1 MAERRVTDDVSASP
15 LAPEMLLNGIY
26 QLVRQLG
33 AGGMGEVWEARHVR
47 TKGRVALK
55 LLLPEMGRY
64 EEALAR
70 FQREVEITSG
80 INHPNIV
87 RVSDADKLPDGRPYL
102 VMEFLEGHDLSS
114 VAATGKPLALALA
127 IEIIEQV
134 AMGLQAAHERGIVH
148 RDLKPA
154 NIFVV
159 PLPGTARVLIKI
171 LDFGI
176 SKALDAM
183 NPLTKTFSV
192 MGTPYYM
199 APEQA
204 RGGSSAL
211 DARADQFSLAAIAY
225 ELLSARIAFEGDGMV
240 NVIYKV
246 VNEPPP
252 SFASLGVVVP
262 DGVEAVILRGM
273 SKSPDDRF
281 ASVQELSDALKR
293 AAQGQAPAPR
303 PEPARTA
310 DGGGARAAARCVA
323 NDRRR
328 GHRGGRH
335 RRGRCGAGGG
345 LSRRARHRRRSRRR
359 IAPPPRCR
367 RRRRSRRPRR
377 RRVAPSAAAA
387 ARGARAAAA
396 RGRRAAAARDR
407 RGAAARPRHRSKASA
422 GSRAKPTGRRGGSA
436 SSPAEPLNDEL

>member
-1 MAERRVTDDVSASP
+1 MAERRVTDGVSTSP

-64 EEALAR
+64 EEALTR

-127 IEIIEQV
+127 LEIVEQV
-134 AMGLQAAHERGIVH
+134 AIGLQAAHERGIVH

-154 NIFVV
+154 NLFVV

-183 NPLTKTFSV
+183 NPL
-192 MGTPYYM
+192 
-199 APEQA
+199 
-204 RGGSSAL
+204 
-211 DARADQFSLAAIAY
+211 
-225 ELLSARIAFEGDGMV
+225 
-240 NVIYKV
+240 
-246 VNEPPP
+246 
-252 SFASLGVVVP
+252 
-262 DGVEAVILRGM
+262 
-273 SKSPDDRF
+273 
-281 ASVQELSDALKR
+281 
-293 AAQGQAPAPR
+293 
-303 PEPARTA
+303 
-310 DGGGARAAARCVA
+310 
-323 NDRRR
+323 
-328 GHRGGRH
+328 
-335 RRGRCGAGGG
+335 
-345 LSRRARHRRRSRRR
+345 
-359 IAPPPRCR
+359 
-367 RRRRSRRPRR
+367 
-377 RRVAPSAAAA
+377 
-387 ARGARAAAA
+387 
-396 RGRRAAAARDR
+396 
-407 RGAAARPRHRSKASA
+407 
-422 GSRAKPTGRRGGSA
+422 
-436 SSPAEPLNDEL
+436 

>member
-1 MAERRVTDDVSASP
+1 MAERRVTDSASASP
-15 LAPEMLLNGIY
+15 LVPEMLVNGIY
-26 QLVRQLG
+26 QLVRQIG

-55 LLLPEMGRY
+55 LLLTDMGRF

-102 VMEFLEGHDLSS
+102 VMELLEGHDLSS
-114 VAATGKPLALALA
+114 VAAAGKPLALALA
-127 IEIIEQV
+127 IEIVEQV

-154 NIFVV
+154 NIFVI

-204 RGGSSAL
+204 KGGASAL

-273 SKSPDDRF
+273 SKSPEDRF
-281 ASVQELSDALKR
+281 GSVQELSDALKR
-293 AAQGQAPAPR
+293 AAQGQALAPAPR
-303 PEPARTA
+303 LEPARLTA
-310 DGGGARAAARCVA
+310 PSAPSVIETQRPGGRSRTIVGVGIAAAVVA
-323 NDRRR
+323 V
-328 GHRGGRH
+328 
-335 RRGRCGAGGG
+335 ALLLV
-345 LSRRARHRRRSRRR
+345 LSRRAPPSPVPPATVAAPAAVV
-359 IAPPPRCR
+359 APPTTP
-367 RRRRSRRPRR
+367 P
-377 RRVAPSAAAA
+377 VVPAPPAEPAVTAPKPAPAAAA
-387 ARGARAAAA
+387 AHPASRQ
-396 RGRRAAAARDR
+396 
-407 RGAAARPRHRSKASA
+407 RSKASA
-422 GSRAKPTGRRGGSA
+422 GNRAKSTGRRGGGA